1 MSELF
6 AIGMSAFKTGNG
18 EVADRVLEEFLR
30 QTDRAEKL
38 TPRRPVRVM
47 KNQLS
52 AMKLF
57 VEGKVDEGVA
67 LLRET
72 AALEDAVPFTA
83 GPVFPV
89 KPTHELLGE
98 VLLSLGKRDE
108 ARRQF
113 TLALERA
120 PNRRLSLAGLQ

>member
-1 MSELF
+1 M
-6 AIGMSAFKTGNG
+6 
-18 EVADRVLEEFLR
+18 R
-30 QTDRAEKL
+30 
-38 TPRRPVRVM
+38 
-47 KNQLS
+47 NQLA
-52 AMKLF
+52 AMKLIAD
-57 VEGKVDEGVA
+57 GNVDEGLV

-72 AALEDAVPFTA
+72 ASLEETIPFTA

-89 KPTHELLGE
+89 KPAHELFGE

-120 PNRRLSLAGLQ
+120 PNRALSLAGLTRASAH